1 VGVGPGLG
9 FCSDLFNFT
18 FTMKI
23 NIQALVDEILLQ
35 SAALAAQLISDYA
48 TKAQADVAQYVND
61 SKDDLTR
68 WTQEL
73 TDKKL
78 SQDEFQDLVK
88 GDIDVA
94 VLHGLKRS
102 GDEQISIDKF
112 KNGVVTIIT
121 SVALSAAN
129 AVITPAP
136 IL

>member
-1 VGVGPGLG
+1 MTIDIKSLIE
-9 FCSDLFNFT
+9 N
-18 FTMKI
+18 
-23 NIQALVDEILLQ
+23 ILLQ

-73 TDKKL
+73 ADKKL
-78 SQDEFQDLVK
+78 SQDEFQDLVQ
-88 GDIDVA
+88 GNVDVA

-102 GDEQISIDKF
+102 GDEQIAIDKF

-121 SVALSAAN
+121 SVALSAAS
-129 AVITPAP
+129 AAIKPAP
-136 IL
+136 LL